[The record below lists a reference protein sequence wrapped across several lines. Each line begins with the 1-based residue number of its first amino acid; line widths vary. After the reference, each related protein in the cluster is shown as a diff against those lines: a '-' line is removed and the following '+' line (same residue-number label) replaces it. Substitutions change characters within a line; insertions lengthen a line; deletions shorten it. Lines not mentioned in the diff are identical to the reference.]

1 MSETPPATPSS
12 PFEAQRE
19 VHELLSQETR
29 HHILQAILGHPTHL
43 LSLTELGYYIQKSES
58 AILDQLDVLS
68 NQELITTY
76 IAEENEGKRDQ
87 PSKFYGLTERGIE
100 VLDEFKYLRGVPVLR
115 AVHDNTVKPE
125 RIQRHENA
133 PRPELPDVVA
143 DALEIDEE
151 AVDIDELEDAT
162 SQPVFAD
169 EATDEE
175 SGAFD
180 DLLSRT
186 TESMHEN
193 QDEDESGG

>member
-1 MSETPPATPSS
+1 MSW
-12 PFEAQRE
+12 FEAQRE
-19 VHELLSQETR
+19 IHELLSQETR
-29 HHILQAILGHPTHL
+29 HHILQAILGHPAHL

-76 IAEENEGKRDQ
+76 IAEGNESKRDQ

-125 RIQRHENA
+125 RIQRHEDA
-133 PRPELPDVVA
+133 RRPELPDVVA
-143 DALEIDEE
+143 DALGFDEE
-151 AVDIDELEDAT
+151 VVNLDEFEDTT
-162 SQPVFAD
+162 SQTVFAD

-175 SGAFD
+175 SGTFD
-180 DLLSRT
+180 DLFL
-186 TESMHEN
+186 
-193 QDEDESGG
+193 

>member
-1 MSETPPATPSS
+1 MSETPSATPAS

-19 VHELLSQETR
+19 IHELLSQETR

-58 AILDQLDVLS
+58 AILDQLDVLN
-68 NQELITTY
+68 NQDLIAVY
-76 IAEENEGKRDQ
+76 IAEENKSKRDQ

-125 RIQRHENA
+125 RIQRHEDA

-143 DALEIDEE
+143 NALEFDEE
-151 AVDIDELEDAT
+151 AVDADELEDTARQ
-162 SQPVFAD
+162 SIFAD
-169 EATDEE
+169 RATDEE
-175 SGAFD
+175 AGAFD
-180 DLLSRT
+180 DLFL
-186 TESMHEN
+186 
-193 QDEDESGG
+193 